1 MAKTSKN
8 ILDEARKEIKQI
20 DIDEARL
27 LLDKGAK
34 IIDVRESDEWRQ
46 GHIPQAIGIP
56 RGFLEIRVEEKVPD
70 RKTPVIMQCASGT
83 RSAYASRA
91 MRELGYENVYNLTG
105 GFNAWKD
112 RGLPWEA
119 DRQFTQDELTR
130 YSRHF
135 VIPEVGEKGQ
145 AKLLDSKVLLLG
157 AGALGSPVALYLAAA
172 GVGTL
177 GLVDFDVVDLS
188 NLQRQIIHTVD
199 RIGIPKTES
208 AQKQIAAMNPGIKV
222 IRHDV
227 RLTSENVMEII
238 APYDVIV
245 NCGDNFPTRYLIN
258 DACVFAKKPLVDG
271 AIFRFE
277 GNATVFYA
285 DKGGPC
291 YRCLYPEP
299 GAARH
304 GAVVRGGRSARRAA
318 GSYRIDRGAR
328 SDQAAA
334 RCRASADRQDD
345 LLRHAVGSRLR
356 AYPEDSQ
363 GSEHARSAARIRRR
377 PASSTTRDS
386 ADSDQARTMAH
397 RRMRTPHRRRRRA
410 PRLADHAHNR
420 KVQSGRLIK
429 GAHFF
434 WGRVFSWS
442 CLFWSCGF
450 LKARFFWSE

>member
-20 DIDEARL
+20 DIDEARRM
-27 LLDKGAK
+27 LDKGAA

-46 GHIPQAIGIP
+46 GHIPNAIGIP

-70 RKTPVIMQCASGT
+70 HKTPVIMQCASGT

-199 RIGIPKTES
+199 RVGMLKTES
-208 AQKQIAAMNPGIKV
+208 AQKQIAAMNPAIKV

-299 GAARH
+299 APPDMAPSCAEAGVLGALPGLIGSIEALEAIKLLL
-304 GAVVRGGRSARRAA
+304 GAGHPLIGKMVYFDTLSDRDYVRILKIRKDPACPVCSEHPTQTGLIDYEAFCGLGPSADNGTSADVHAA
-318 GSYRIDRGAR
+318 PAQAS
-328 SDQAAA
+328 SAAA
-334 RCRASADRQDD
+334 R
-345 LLRHAVGSRLR
+345 
-356 AYPEDSQ
+356 
-363 GSEHARSAARIRRR
+363 
-377 PASSTTRDS
+377 
-386 ADSDQARTMAH
+386 
-397 RRMRTPHRRRRRA
+397 
-410 PRLADHAHNR
+410 
-420 KVQSGRLIK
+420 
-429 GAHFF
+429 
-434 WGRVFSWS
+434 
-442 CLFWSCGF
+442 
-450 LKARFFWSE
+450 

>member
-1 MAKTSKN
+1 MGKTSKN
-8 ILDEARKEIKQI
+8 ILDEARKDVQQI
-20 DIDEARL
+20 DIEQARRML
-27 LLDKGAK
+27 EQGAV

-56 RGFLEIRVEEKVPD
+56 RGFLELRVEEKVPD
-70 RKTPVIMQCASGT
+70 RKTPVIMQCAVGT

-119 DRQFTQDELTR
+119 DRQFSQDELTR

-145 AKLLDSKVLLLG
+145 ARLLDSKVLLLG

-199 RIGIPKTES
+199 RIGTPKTES
-208 AQKQIAAMNPGIKV
+208 AQKQIAAINPGIKV
-222 IRHDV
+222 LRHDV

-238 APYDVIV
+238 KPYDVVV

-258 DACVFAKKPLVDG
+258 DACVFSKKPLVDG

-277 GNATVFYA
+277 GNATVFYP

-299 GAARH
+299 APPDMAPSCAEAGVLGALPGLIGSIEALEAIKLLI
-304 GAVVRGGRSARRAA
+304 GAGNSLIGKMVYFDTLSDRDYVRILKIRKDPSCPVCSEHPTQTGLIDYEAFCGLGPSAGTNGSSAHPDSQAA
-318 GSYRIDRGAR
+318 S
-328 SDQAAA
+328 AAA
-334 RCRASADRQDD
+334 R
-345 LLRHAVGSRLR
+345 
-356 AYPEDSQ
+356 
-363 GSEHARSAARIRRR
+363 
-377 PASSTTRDS
+377 
-386 ADSDQARTMAH
+386 
-397 RRMRTPHRRRRRA
+397 
-410 PRLADHAHNR
+410 
-420 KVQSGRLIK
+420 
-429 GAHFF
+429 
-434 WGRVFSWS
+434 
-442 CLFWSCGF
+442 
-450 LKARFFWSE
+450 